1 MDWLLHLHPV
11 VTIPYLL
18 KRFGLLNG
26 VSLLGMAIA
35 FVKMNDLEKLGV
47 IFISAL
53 IGDSIIF
60 WSEGLFRLVLAS
72 LGL

>member
-1 MDWLLHLHPV
+1 MDWLVHLHLV

-18 KRFGLLNG
+18 KRFGYLKG
-26 VSLLGMAIA
+26 ASLLGAAII

-47 IFISAL
+47 VFVSAL

-60 WSEGLFRLVLAS
+60 WSEYVLGGVLGW